1 MFWFYIFFH
10 LVIIGFS
17 YIIRYQKRDLLLQKI
32 TDSPAVALL
41 YTTCNDFQEEAAR
54 THVSQQYPNYRLF
67 ILDDSAD
74 PDYQHRIDNFQAN
87 YADKVTVI
95 RRKGREGFKAGNI
108 NHAMRQVPREY
119 EYFSISDADTLL
131 PPDYIRNLF
140 PYIADPKVAFVQ
152 AQLQSNQNTNTSF
165 ARYFAINTDIHFQ
178 HYAVTKNLYGFVMWY
193 GHAALM
199 RRDVYDL
206 LGGFP
211 EIATED
217 LAYSMIA
224 KEHGFEGIY
233 CDDVVCLEDFPP
245 TYSQ

>member
-1 MFWFYIFFH
+1 MRRKNETAANLNHSAKRHGARAPKQSSMFLVMLGAWVLCLLYFSPRLFALLIGPEFILVKAFLMLFVFLQIVFWFYIFFH

-17 YIIRYQKRDLLLQKI
+17 YIIRCQKRDILLQKI

-54 THVSQQYPNYRLF
+54 THVSQQYQNYRLF

-74 PDYQHRIDNFQAN
+74 PDYQHRIDSFQAN

-140 PYIADPKVAFVQ
+140 P
-152 AQLQSNQNTNTSF
+152 
-165 ARYFAINTDIHFQ
+165 
-178 HYAVTKNLYGFVMWY
+178 
-193 GHAALM
+193 
-199 RRDVYDL
+199 
-206 LGGFP
+206 
-211 EIATED
+211 
-217 LAYSMIA
+217 
-224 KEHGFEGIY
+224 
-233 CDDVVCLEDFPP
+233 
-245 TYSQ
+245 